1 MGPGATAA
9 AAAADGIV
17 SPAAFAAVAGALV
30 VVSALLAALLA
41 QRWLAS
47 GAGSAGANAAKAA
60 PQVAPEAAPACKKQR
75 SAQEDDPAQR
85 VGRARSDCG
94 ASEDQASAG
103 RLSRTSSATSS
114 SGGDDAGGA
123 DPAAR
128 PEATAQ
134 SQAKGLS
141 SSQQRRRRRKAAR
154 EAPASE
160 CATAAEIT
168 ATAKVIAL
176 AATPAPAAPFAHV
189 STAATPAPAAT
200 ATAGAGCAEDG
211 SAFAAATAPS
221 TAGGSLAVA
230 SKATPV
236 TAAVG
241 NGSAAPATDLP
252 VSSIVETTRSIQE
265 PIVAQASDSDSID
278 LPTPAD
284 FVRSADVVA
293 ARVVAVGPASAIAHA
308 ATPTIGA
315 TTGTA
320 GKLSN
325 RGQVNPLSGADARD
339 DQPDVPMVGP
349 ARSGT
354 APESSRRPKS
364 AFNYSKKYAAAAATA
379 KRAQAKK
386 RASSIGEPSAAV
398 MAAPAAKAVAMP
410 STGTVEAAA
419 QQQMRARLV
428 QQVVQTAQANTAA
441 RVSVPARAQAL
452 ARTGVSQVALPTAA
466 VAAPVAPVGI
476 ASHRLAT
483 ASGRV
488 GWGDARRA
496 DAQQAS
502 RSSTC
507 APAQGASHT
516 QQVTTSV
523 PTSMP
528 MSNTAL
534 PGPLAPQP
542 SAKGSHGSTGAAS
555 GGIDRVAFD
564 EGHTAAF
571 SSGGFFAG
579 IAGLATSDADA
590 ISGSSS
596 QGEGDRRGRRHSAP
610 KSAGWIDSRVWG
622 SPRSRNAAAN
632 AGQASG
638 KQLFAVPQ
646 SGDSFDRHAEAL
658 LPSKLL

>member
-9 AAAADGIV
+9 AAAADGMV

-30 VVSALLAALLA
+30 VVSALLVALLA

-60 PQVAPEAAPACKKQR
+60 PEVAPEAAPACKKQR
-75 SAQEDDPAQR
+75 SASAQEDDPAQR

-103 RLSRTSSATSS
+103 RPSRMSSATSS

-134 SQAKGLS
+134 SQPKGLS

-154 EAPASE
+154 EAAASE

-168 ATAKVIAL
+168 ATAEVTAL

-230 SKATPV
+230 SKAMPV
-236 TAAVG
+236 TAALG

-252 VSSIVETTRSIQE
+252 VSSIVETTRSTQE

-293 ARVVAVGPASAIAHA
+293 ARVAAV
-308 ATPTIGA
+308 
-315 TTGTA
+315 
-320 GKLSN
+320 
-325 RGQVNPLSGADARD
+325 
-339 DQPDVPMVGP
+339 
-349 ARSGT
+349 T

-386 RASSIGEPSAAV
+386 RASSIGDPSAAV
-398 MAAPAAKAVAMP
+398 MAAPAAKAIAMP
-410 STGTVEAAA
+410 STGTVAAAA
-419 QQQMRARLV
+419 QQQMRARFV
-428 QQVVQTAQANTAA
+428 QQVAQTAQANTAG

-476 ASHRLAT
+476 ASHRPAT

-502 RSSTC
+502 RSSTY

-523 PTSMP
+523 PASMP

-534 PGPLAPQP
+534 PGPLAHQP

-610 KSAGWIDSRVWG
+610 KSAEWIDSQVWG
-622 SPRSRNAAAN
+622 SPRARNAAAN

-638 KQLFAVPQ
+638 KQPFAAAQ

-658 LPSKLL
+658 LPSNLL